1 MWPSWHDVYYMTWC
15 LLLDM
20 RLQHFDVIESFLCVV
35 GEYYFYTWP
44 WARCSGSS
52 ASSQVF
58 NAKGSSDGLWPG
70 SSDGL
75 WPGLRTFP
83 QTTKRQRHEALR
95 EMGGARSQFHMA
107 RKSPQERGHDTRS
120 KQTSLQDLFL
130 FEKKDIDEKSNWEI
144 YWCFLGFGWAA
155 WWWVLGGAMTRSR
168 WLEIKFLDYYTST
181 F

>member
-1 MWPSWHDVYYMTWC
+1 MMFITWHDVYCSICGSSILM
-15 LLLDM
+15 LLSHFCVLLESIIFTPGL
-20 RLQHFDVIESFLCVV
+20 RLL
-35 GEYYFYTWP
+35 
-44 WARCSGSS
+44 ARCSGSS

-58 NAKGSSDGLWPG
+58 NVKGSSDGLWPG

-120 KQTSLQDLFL
+120 KQTSLQDLYLFL

-181 F
+181 S